1 MQIFLR
7 CQTQWRSGANG
18 PIGLDYLAVD
28 FVFRLYGAT
37 DPAAL
42 LEDLQVI
49 EGELLQLIHDRKG

>member
-1 MQIFLR
+1 
-7 CQTQWRSGANG
+7 
-18 PIGLDYLAVD
+18 LDYLAVD